1 MKAKIIDKS
10 ELKKS
15 PMERQA
21 ESLLRGL
28 SADKAIEVDQ
38 DGTSARTIRR
48 MFSKAGATLGLS
60 IQMRTRDDKVYV
72 LLKQEKAAKP
82 TQEQ

>member
-1 MKAKIIDKS
+1 MKARIIDKK

-28 SADKAIEVDQ
+28 NSEKAIEVDL

-48 MFSKAGATLGLS
+48 TFSKAGANLGLS
-60 IQMRTRDDKVYV
+60 LQMRTRDDKVYV
-72 LLKQEKAAKP
+72 LLKQVKAVSP
-82 TQEQ
+82 TQK